1 MRWSRVGGLI
11 LAGAVVLAPGL
22 GTAKPGGRGGGGPG
36 CGMGMGMGRGGPR
49 GGGPGDADHMGFHY
63 LLAHREQIR
72 RTVTQRP
79 DGVATVTESDD
90 PAVADGIR
98 THVRAMKA
106 RLEDGRPIHA
116 RDPLF
121 AAVFQHAHAIT
132 MRIEDTA
139 RGVRVTETST
149 DPWVADLIKA
159 HAEVVN
165 RFLANGMAEMH
176 RDHAVPPRR

>member
-1 MRWSRVGGLI
+1 MRGQASIAFVA
-11 LAGAVVLAPGL
+11 LAALVLTPVAGR
-22 GTAKPGGRGGGGPG
+22 AKPCGRGRGGPG
-36 CGMGMGMGRGGPR
+36 CGAGIGMDRGGPH
-49 GGGPGDADHMGFHY
+49 DVDHMGFHY

-72 RTVTQRP
+72 RAVTRRP
-79 DGVATVTESDD
+79 DGVETLTESDD

-106 RLEDGRPIHA
+106 RLEQGRPIHV

-121 AAVFQHAHAIT
+121 AAIFQNAHAIA

-139 RGVRVTETST
+139 QGARVTETSS
-149 DPWVADLIKA
+149 DPWVAKLVQA

-165 RFLANGMAEMH
+165 GFLANGMAEMH
-176 RDHAVPPRR
+176 RDHAVPPRP